1 MYVLD
6 DHKHVKFVMS
16 GNTMDIE
23 REAETI
29 SRSLSDASGLIVR
42 IRMLEPHE
50 VNREF
55 LTNVYVYAIDP
66 KSNTVVEMEEL
77 QEWVWINVW
86 RHFYIESFPH
96 LSIRL

>member
-1 MYVLD
+1 MLD

-29 SRSLSDASGLIVR
+29 SRSLSEASGLIVK

-50 VNREF
+50 INREF

-66 KSNTVVEMEEL
+66 KTNSVVEMEEL
-77 QEWVWINVW
+77 QEWVGTKFTEVTNF
-86 RHFYIESFPH
+86 RKFGSF
-96 LSIRL
+96 LEFF

>member
-1 MYVLD
+1 MLD

-29 SRSLSDASGLIVR
+29 SRSLSDASGLIVK

-77 QEWVWINVW
+77 QE
-86 RHFYIESFPH
+86 
-96 LSIRL
+96 

>member
-1 MYVLD
+1 
-6 DHKHVKFVMS
+6 
-16 GNTMDIE
+16 MDIE

-29 SRSLSDASGLIVR
+29 SRSLSDASGLIVK

-77 QEWVWINVW
+77 QEWVEGFI
-86 RHFYIESFPH
+86 SKS
-96 LSIRL
+96 LSLTWWFLTELWSS

>member
-1 MYVLD
+1 MLD

-29 SRSLSDASGLIVR
+29 SRSLSEASGLIVK

-50 VNREF
+50 INREF

-66 KSNTVVEMEEL
+66 KTNSVVEMEEL
-77 QEWVWINVW
+77 QEWVGIKFTEVTNF
-86 RHFYIESFPH
+86 RKFGSF
-96 LSIRL
+96 LEFF